1 MRELPL
7 LMILWFLT
15 LFAIYSPLLTRELK
29 PEVKKWTNAALL
41 AFAIPQL
48 INLIARAHRQFG
60 KMGVDYNFMLWSSL
74 MTFGLFATYVQNK
87 TLAQKVGD
95 FGKDIE
101 STGTTLAL
109 LIPTLMVSMIINYY
123 MLGKQI
129 YVHYI

>member
-1 MRELPL
+1 M
-7 LMILWFLT
+7 
-15 LFAIYSPLLTRELK
+15 S
-29 PEVKKWTNAALL
+29 
-41 AFAIPQL
+41 
-48 INLIARAHRQFG
+48 
-60 KMGVDYNFMLWSSL
+60 
-74 MTFGLFATYVQNK
+74 FGLFAAYVQNK

-129 YVHYI
+129 YVYYI